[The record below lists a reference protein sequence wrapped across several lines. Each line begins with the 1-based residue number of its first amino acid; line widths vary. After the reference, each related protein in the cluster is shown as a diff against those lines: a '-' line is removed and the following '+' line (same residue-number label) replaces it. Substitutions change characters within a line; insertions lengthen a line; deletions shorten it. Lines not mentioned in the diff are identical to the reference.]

1 MCFVLLLKPRLA
13 LHTTLEKPFRSSS
26 PVSAM
31 TMDDKNKALC
41 FYYRH
46 PPKDSA
52 VKPVPFRKIR
62 CLVWNKDGKT
72 HPNASS
78 VHRAVAGW
86 RLQKAQRGRK
96 VGWRKTTPAEDGQIL
111 KTFHKVRPPGFGVT
125 STKVCD
131 HLRRPL
137 RVKVC
142 KRTIRNRL
150 KDSGFVPEEKTG
162 KAELRDKTVKARVV
176 WCDEHKHRTGP
187 QWSQFLQGC
196 ADFKSYSFYPRRL
209 KLRFFRY
216 NAKWTYMSKAEKKQ
230 SAFARPG
237 HASFTKKEK
246 KSVRKGKIFGMT
258 LSTGAM
264 LVCHVE
270 SPFKARDFAKLVRQK
285 IGPFFKQHFPEKSS
299 YQLLLDGEPLMHA
312 PEAKEALKE
321 VGTGWP

>member
-111 KTFHKVRPPGFGVT
+111 KTFHKVRPP
-125 STKVCD
+125 
-131 HLRRPL
+131 LRGDVDKSLRPL
-137 RVKVC
+137 
-142 KRTIRNRL
+142 TEAIA
-150 KDSGFVPEEKTG
+150 G
-162 KAELRDKTVKARVV
+162 
-176 WCDEHKHRTGP
+176 
-187 QWSQFLQGC
+187 
-196 ADFKSYSFYPRRL
+196 
-209 KLRFFRY
+209 
-216 NAKWTYMSKAEKKQ
+216 
-230 SAFARPG
+230 
-237 HASFTKKEK
+237 
-246 KSVRKGKIFGMT
+246 KSVQAHYPQPSQRLRLRTRG
-258 LSTGAM
+258 
-264 LVCHVE
+264 E
-270 SPFKARDFAKLVRQK
+270 
-285 IGPFFKQHFPEKSS
+285 
-299 YQLLLDGEPLMHA
+299 DGEGRA
-312 PEAKEALKE
+312 E
-321 VGTGWP
+321 GQDRQG